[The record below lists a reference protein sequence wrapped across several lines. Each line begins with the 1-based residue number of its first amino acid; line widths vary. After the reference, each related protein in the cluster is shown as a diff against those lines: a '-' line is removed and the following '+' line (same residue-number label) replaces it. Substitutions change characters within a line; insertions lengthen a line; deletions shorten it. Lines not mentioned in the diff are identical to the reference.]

1 MAKPTA
7 TAEAA
12 ADDLER
18 RERESRSVALEKAY
32 VHGRLQQAGRQAGR
46 QQHDVCS
53 CDNVCVHRV

>member
-7 TAEAA
+7 TVEVAAVTA

-32 VHGRLQQAGRQAGR
+32 VHGRLQQAGRQLAAR
-46 QQHDVCS
+46 
-53 CDNVCVHRV
+53 RLFM

>member
-12 ADDLER
+12 AVADDLER

-46 QQHDVCS
+46 QLAARCLFM
-53 CDNVCVHRV
+53 